1 MAIIYEIMK
10 EPSPEDY
17 PIYRVDFIDNGI
29 KQQVTF
35 HANSMEEA
43 YELAEEF
50 FDDMGCQYDDRV

>member
-1 MAIIYEIMK
+1 MATIDQITK

-43 YELAEEF
+43 YELTEEF
-50 FDDMGCQYDDRV
+50 FDDIGCQYDDPV